1 MTQLSA
7 LVTGSTR
14 GIGLATAHRLLA
26 EGFNVAVNGRG
37 EAPDPDLLDEL
48 SGLGNA
54 IYVSGNVG
62 EPEDRR
68 KLVTETLAAF
78 GRIDV
83 LVNNA
88 GMTSPGRRDI
98 TEASEQDLDRVL
110 AVNLKGPFFLTQA
123 VARHMLK
130 RGESN
135 PNFRGRIIN
144 ISSISSVVVSPDR
157 ADYCVSKAGLSM
169 LTQLWAVRL
178 AAAGIG
184 VYEVRPGI
192 IRTDMTKPVAGKYD
206 RLINDGL
213 VPEKR
218 WGIPEDVAAAVAALA
233 DGRITYAT
241 GQVLTIDGGLTIPR
255 L

>member
-1 MTQLSA
+1 
-7 LVTGSTR
+7 
-14 GIGLATAHRLLA
+14 
-26 EGFNVAVNGRG
+26 
-37 EAPDPDLLDEL
+37 
-48 SGLGNA
+48 
-54 IYVSGNVG
+54 
-62 EPEDRR
+62 
-68 KLVTETLAAF
+68 
-78 GRIDV
+78 
-83 LVNNA
+83 
-88 GMTSPGRRDI
+88 
-98 TEASEQDLDRVL
+98 
-110 AVNLKGPFFLTQA
+110 
-123 VARHMLK
+123 MLK

-206 RLINDGL
+206 RLIDDGL

-218 WGIPEDVAAAVAALA
+218 WGISEDVAAAVAALA